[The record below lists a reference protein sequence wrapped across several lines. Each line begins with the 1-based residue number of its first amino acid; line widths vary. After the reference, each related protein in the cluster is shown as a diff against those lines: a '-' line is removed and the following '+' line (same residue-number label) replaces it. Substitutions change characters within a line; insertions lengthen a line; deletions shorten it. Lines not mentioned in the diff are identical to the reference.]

1 MEEYH
6 FNILPRHQ
14 KTLWNQLGATPDHF
28 VLYGGTAIAL
38 RLGHRESIDFDF
50 FSNSSFNN
58 NQLYRSM
65 GFLDGGRVIQ
75 SEQNTLTVLIPGN
88 DEFVKVSFF
97 GNLGLSQLE
106 EPSLMSNGIKMASLL
121 DLFGM
126 KCATVPQRVE
136 LKDYMDIYN
145 ILNKSNYTLSD
156 GLSAAKAI
164 YGNQY
169 NEIFTLKAL
178 SYFENEELR
187 ELGQDI
193 KDELI
198 EHVDSVGKIKK
209 INAKNEIGYIN
220 EQ

>member
-14 KTLWNQLGATPDHF
+14 KTLWNQLGDTPDHF
-28 VLYGGTAIAL
+28 VLYGGTAVAL

-58 NQLYRSM
+58 NQLYRSISY
-65 GFLDGGRVIQ
+65 LDGGRVIQ

-88 DEFVKVSFF
+88 EAFVKVSFF
-97 GNLGLSQLE
+97 GNLGLNQVE
-106 EPSLMSNGIKMASLL
+106 EPTLMTNSIKMASLL

-136 LKDYMDIYN
+136 WKDYVDIYT
-145 ILNKSNYTLSD
+145 ILNESNYTLSD

-178 SYFENEELR
+178 SYFEND
-187 ELGQDI
+187 ELGKLSQNI
-193 KDELI
+193 KDALL
-198 EHVDSVGKIKK
+198 EHVESVGEIK
-209 INAKNEIGYIN
+209 NMDVKNGIGYIN
-220 EQ
+220 KQ